1 MSIYCKIKKKVGK
14 FNLNIDFQ
22 AENET
27 VALMGASG
35 CGKSMTLRCIAGIE
49 KPDSGRIIIN
59 GQTVYDS
66 EKGINLAPQKR
77 RAGYLFQD
85 FALIPNMT
93 VKKNILVVMPKEKR
107 GSIESVM
114 ERFHL
119 TGLENHYPAQ
129 LSGGQKQRCA
139 IARIIVS
146 APWIIMLDEP
156 FSALDSYLKWQ
167 LEREIMSVINEFG
180 KTVLFVSH
188 DRDEVYRIS
197 DKVVVIE
204 NGRNE
209 PICTKQVLYQH
220 PQTYADALLTG
231 CKNIFPVLYEELTIR
246 VPDLALKLES
256 PKEYEDVCFL
266 GIRAKQILPEFMVED
281 KNSAVFVSYTVEQ
294 VTEAVFS
301 MILMVR
307 PENGHGLVRWEMPK
321 EVYHKLSLYPPVL
334 AIPKKEILYLKA
346 DRNIFPCG

>member
-1 MSIYCKIKKKVGK
+1 MSICCRIKKKMGK

-49 KPDSGRIIIN
+49 KPDSGRIILN

-66 EKGINLAPQKR
+66 ERGIDLAPQKR

-93 VKKNILVVMPKEKR
+93 VKKNIMVVMPKEKKEMVD
-107 GSIESVM
+107 GVI

-119 TGLENHYPAQ
+119 AGLEHLYPAQ

-139 IARIIVS
+139 LARIIVS
-146 APWIIMLDEP
+146 EPQIIMLDEP
-156 FSALDSYLKWQ
+156 FSALDSYLRWQ
-167 LEREIMSVINEFG
+167 LEREIMSVIREFG

-204 NGRNE
+204 HGSNE
-209 PICTKQVLYQH
+209 PVCTKQMLYQN
-220 PQTYADALLTG
+220 PQTYVDALLTG
-231 CKNIFPVLYEELTIR
+231 CKNIFPIIHEKSAVF
-246 VPDLALKLES
+246 VPDLGLKFKFRE
-256 PKEYEDVCFL
+256 KFEDSCFL
-266 GIRAKQILPEFMVED
+266 GIRANQILPEFMVED
-281 KNSAVFVSYTVEQ
+281 KNSAVFARYTVEQ
-294 VTEAVFS
+294 ITEAVFS
-301 MILMVR
+301 MILMVSL
-307 PENGHGLVRWEMPK
+307 EDGHGLVRWEMPK
-321 EVYHKLSLYPPVL
+321 EIYRKLSLYPPVL
-334 AIPKKEILYLKA
+334 AIPKREILYLKS
-346 DRNIFPCG
+346 DRKILA